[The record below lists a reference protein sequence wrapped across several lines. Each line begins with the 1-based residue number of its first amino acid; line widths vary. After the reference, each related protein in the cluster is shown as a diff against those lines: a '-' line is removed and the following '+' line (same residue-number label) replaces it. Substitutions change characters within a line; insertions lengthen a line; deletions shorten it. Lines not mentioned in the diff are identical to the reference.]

1 MDAIEF
7 IQNYRDYLTEIREVV
22 KPELIPII
30 DELSSIDPQDFIRPD
45 TWFPSESAAK
55 GYVWMLFLKKVR
67 KMNEFSL

>member
-7 IQNYRDYLTEIREVV
+7 IQNCPDYLDEMRVVV

-30 DELSSIDPQDFIRPD
+30 DELSAIDPHDFVRPD

-55 GYVWMLFLKKVR
+55 GYVWMLFIKRVK
-67 KMNEFSL
+67 KMNEISL